1 MNSCDEGDQDYL
13 VGYHNSGSS
22 QLGLGDHVYFSSNLS
37 EIVPK
42 FTLNFNTTNSV
53 CVVDDLYCVKNISY
67 SIHLFFIVI
76 IIIIVIHSRES
87 EYRTI
92 NINSIVIVIV
102 IAIIN
107 VVLRKGSDYWTIF
120 IVNSLRGSEYWT
132 TPASANISWGP
143 ILAKA
148 ACCYLEL
155 KT

>member
-1 MNSCDEGDQDYL
+1 MSTEQTIFSN
-13 VGYHNSGSS
+13 N
-22 QLGLGDHVYFSSNLS
+22 VYFSSNLG

-67 SIHLFFIVI
+67 SIHLVFIVI

-92 NINSIVIVIV
+92 NINSIVIV